1 MQGNR
6 AIVNNAG
13 TINAASSGAAI
24 DVFGDDAMITSS
36 GVINVVD
43 NSAAAIARRA
53 TAP

>member
-13 TINAASSGAAI
+13 MINASSSAAI
-24 DVFGDDAMITSS
+24 DVFGDDALVTSI
-36 GVINVVD
+36 GVLNIAD
-43 NSAAAIARRA
+43 GAAGSPRRA